1 MLKYK
6 ASQIPSGGLEAP
18 FSLKFVKNGLSVL
31 IHSKFLLF
39 WIKRKSVSDN
49 RYSEDEDEDDYQT
62 VFLEPEVDED
72 EQREKCQSDK
82 KSDLKIDKDI
92 SVPIIID

>member
-18 FSLKFVKNGLSVL
+18 FSLKFLKNGLSVL
-31 IHSKFLLF
+31 INSKFLLF

-49 RYSEDEDEDDYQT
+49 RDSEDEDEDDYQT

>member
-18 FSLKFVKNGLSVL
+18 FSLKFLKNGLSVL

-49 RYSEDEDEDDYQT
+49 RDSEDEVEDDYQT

>member
-1 MLKYK
+1 MKYK
-6 ASQIPSGGLEAP
+6 ASQISSGGLEVP
-18 FSLKFVKNGLSVL
+18 FSLKFFKNGLSVL

-49 RYSEDEDEDDYQT
+49 SDSENEDKDDYQT

-72 EQREKCQSDK
+72 EQREKYQSDK